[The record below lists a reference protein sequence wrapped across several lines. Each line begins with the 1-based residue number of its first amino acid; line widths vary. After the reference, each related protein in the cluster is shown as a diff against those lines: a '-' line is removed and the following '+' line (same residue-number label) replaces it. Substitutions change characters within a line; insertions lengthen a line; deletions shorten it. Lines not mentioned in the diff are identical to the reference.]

1 MKTAQRIRIPGSIVL
16 LGAVAVMVLSTGCSA
31 PKSSPT
37 SSSVTSATA
46 SLSSVAPTATSTS
59 VTSQLSTTVSTTVPS
74 TSSGTSTTAVPTTV
88 YVPAAAPYKPS
99 GAQLELFQYALSLIN
114 KDRADYGQPPLTLD
128 YNAAAQKHAQDVFDN
143 YFCSHWGTDGLKP
156 YMRYTVEGGLG
167 FEGEN
172 SAYSGWYNSSDNP
185 ANYAPIDVRQE
196 IADLERMMMYDDAA
210 ANWGHR
216 DSIVNKWAR
225 KVSLGIVYDDRRVAF
240 VEQFEGQFVEYF
252 IPPTLSGSVLFL
264 SGRITS
270 PDITVNNIS
279 IAFDAL
285 PQTLTNSQLVN
296 DATYTDGY
304 SLGNRVNFII
314 STPPPGQSY
323 GNLPAEAIQ
332 AARWDISQSGQFS
345 IQADISRSLSRGKG
359 VYTIVIVGAVGGES
373 VNLTNFSIFVR

>member
-1 MKTAQRIRIPGSIVL
+1 
-16 LGAVAVMVLSTGCSA
+16 MVLSAGCSA
-31 PKSSPT
+31 PQSSPT
-37 SSSVTSATA
+37 SSSVASTTA
-46 SLSSVAPTATSTS
+46 PFSSTAPTTTAPATSQPSTPVSTTITSTS
-59 VTSQLSTTVSTTVPS
+59 P
-74 TSSGTSTTAVPTTV
+74 GTSTPAVPTTV

-114 KDRADYGQPPLTLD
+114 KDRADWNQPPLTLN
-128 YNAAAQKHAQDVFDN
+128 YNAAAQKHAQDMFDN

-185 ANYAPIDVRQE
+185 ANYAPIDVKQE

-225 KVSLGIVYDDRRVAF
+225 KVSLGIVSDDRRLAF

-252 IPPTLSGSVLFL
+252 LPPTLSGSVLSL
-264 SGRITS
+264 SGRITEPS
-270 PDITVNNIS
+270 IAVNNIS
-279 IAFDAL
+279 IAFDPL

-296 DATYTDGY
+296 DPAYTDGY

-314 STPPPGQSY
+314 SPPPPGQTYS
-323 GNLPAEAIQ
+323 NLPAEAIQ
-332 AARWDISQSGQFS
+332 ATRWDISQSGQFS

-359 VYTIVIVGAVGGES
+359 VYTIVIVGVVGEES